1 MITGK
6 AENIPDPAIKVIT
19 LKFAFM
25 KTNILSVLISIF
37 LSCYAI
43 ACHAQKSIT
52 FNNIEKGILSDS
64 KKGESIRHVNLNTL
78 RDFMKRF
85 PSVTDVKWK
94 KVENGYVATF
104 IVESNETMVGYKA
117 NGKWTYTIKRYN
129 NEKMLPEEIRVLVK
143 KTYYDYT
150 ITHIDEIHLAEQSN
164 RIYFVLIEGDKTIK
178 TIRVCDGEMEEI
190 HELVKVF

>member
-1 MITGK
+1 LITGK

-25 KTNILSVLISIF
+25 KTNILSVLICVF

-85 PSVTDVKWK
+85 PSVTDVKWR
-94 KVENGYVATF
+94 KVETDYVATF
-104 IVESNETMVGYKA
+104 IVESNQTMVRYQG
-117 NGKWTYTIKRYN
+117 NGKWAYTINRYDY
-129 NEKMLPEEIRVLVK
+129 EKKLPEEVRVLVK

-150 ITHIDEIHLAEQSN
+150 IRHIDEIYLAEQPN
-164 RIYFVLIEGDKTIK
+164 TIYLVLIEDDKTFK
-178 TIRVCDGEMEEI
+178 TIRVCEGEMEEI
-190 HELVKVF
+190 HELIKVF

>member
-25 KTNILSVLISIF
+25 KTNILSVLICVF

-94 KVENGYVATF
+94 KVENDYVATF
-104 IVESNETMVGYKA
+104 IVESNQTMVRYQG
-117 NGKWTYTIKRYN
+117 NGKWAYTINRYD
-129 NEKMLPEEIRVLVK
+129 NEKKLLEEVRVMVR
-143 KTYYDYT
+143 KTYYDYA
-150 ITHIDEIHLAEQSN
+150 ITHIDEIHLAEQLN
-164 RIYFVLIEGDKTIK
+164 AIYLVLIEDDKTFK
-178 TIRVCDGEMEEI
+178 TIRVCEGEMEEI
-190 HELVKVF
+190 HELIKVF

>member
-25 KTNILSVLISIF
+25 KTNILSVLICVF

-94 KVENGYVATF
+94 KVENDYVATF
-104 IVESNETMVGYKA
+104 IVESNQTMVRYQG
-117 NGKWTYTIKRYN
+117 NGKWAYTINRYD
-129 NEKMLPEEIRVLVK
+129 NEKKLPEEVRVMVR
-143 KTYYDYT
+143 KTYYDYA
-150 ITHIDEIHLAEQSN
+150 ITHIDEIHLAEQPN
-164 RIYFVLIEGDKTIK
+164 TIYLVLIEDDKTFK
-178 TIRVCDGEMEEI
+178 TIRVCEGEMEEI
-190 HELVKVF
+190 HELIKVF

>member
-1 MITGK
+1 LITGK

-25 KTNILSVLISIF
+25 KTNILSVLICVF

-94 KVENGYVATF
+94 KVENDYVATF
-104 IVESNETMVGYKA
+104 IVESNQTMVRYQG
-117 NGKWTYTIKRYN
+117 NGKWAYTINRYD
-129 NEKMLPEEIRVLVK
+129 NEKKLPEEVRVMVR
-143 KTYYDYT
+143 KTYYDYA
-150 ITHIDEIHLAEQSN
+150 ITHIDEIHLAEQPN
-164 RIYFVLIEGDKTIK
+164 TIYLVLIEDDKTFK
-178 TIRVCDGEMEEI
+178 TIRVCEGEMEEI
-190 HELVKVF
+190 HELIKVF

>member
-1 MITGK
+1 MI
-6 AENIPDPAIKVIT
+6 

-25 KTNILSVLISIF
+25 KTNILSALIWIF

-85 PSVTDVKWK
+85 PLATDVKWR
-94 KVENGYVATF
+94 KVETDYVATF
-104 IVESNETMVGYKA
+104 IVESNQTMVRYQG
-117 NGKWTYTIKRYN
+117 NGKWAYTINRYD
-129 NEKMLPEEIRVLVK
+129 NEKKLPEEVRVMVR
-143 KTYYDYT
+143 KTYYDYA
-150 ITHIDEIHLAEQSN
+150 ITHIDEIHLAEQPN
-164 RIYFVLIEGDKTIK
+164 TIYLVLIEDDKTFK
-178 TIRVCDGEMEEI
+178 TIRVCEGEMEEI
-190 HELVKVF
+190 HELIKVF